1 MAGRSE
7 RGRAVHGRLEVNPS
21 GEEPDRSTSRQKN
34 AGLWEPYDGRL
45 SRTVLREREGEV
57 PSRYSPCVLKGS
69 DDDDVEDR
77 RHDPCCASDGGRSSG
92 VAVQAE
98 IPNHRRLRRSR
109 AGVVSAAGDVSL
121 LAGRVCDEKT
131 NMCEPLL
138 THRNETTMASK
149 PGSVGGPGTKAR
161 CGGPSVGEL
170 PVCGPGGARCIGG
183 VSSSQALARNRRTCR
198 PDRDGRRSWPRE
210 GEPQAANTA
219 SGRVPMRGTG
229 ADRPV
234 VAVRAL

>member
-1 MAGRSE
+1 MGSRIGSVAPVQ
-7 RGRAVHGRLEVNPS
+7 RATTEFGHPRRMPHIMPG
-21 GEEPDRSTSRQKN
+21 Q
-34 AGLWEPYDGRL
+34 
-45 SRTVLREREGEV
+45 RTRPHFRA
-57 PSRYSPCVLKGS
+57 PTCVLKGS

-109 AGVVSAAGDVSL
+109 AGVVSAAVDVSL
-121 LAGRVCDEKT
+121 LAGQVCDEKT

-138 THRNETTMASK
+138 TRRNETTMASK

-161 CGGPSVGEL
+161 CGGSSVGEL

-183 VSSSQALARNRRTCR
+183 VSSSQALAWNRRTCR
-198 PDRDGRRSWPRE
+198 PDRDGQGFWPRE

-219 SGRVPMRGTG
+219 SARVPMRGTG